1 MPIRRLRTFNN
12 NKRTLLDNVGYRSIR
27 SFRNDNPEYR
37 NNNQAYTALL
47 QLYNEEVDRLNA
59 EEERIKREEAR
70 LKKEQTRLRRQQAR
84 LQRRNI
90 TQYYKEKKENYDY
103 SALYK
108 FTDVATKIAK
118 KDEEKYNTT
127 QGVFIREVKVSYD
140 CRQKS
145 SQTGAWLPPFRASRS
160 ELVIASSMVGLDEAS
175 RRKGINLRKG
185 LEEVSPELNDNF
197 NITYGRVY
205 NSSNRVPV
213 EQIRMRNTE
222 PLKLDGIELSEWDMG
237 TGRCVYDALISLW
250 EQPNSK
256 MGKKANYDWLDQQF
270 ISYENPNPFEDGVN
284 INELYA
290 LAVRER
296 FSMYAFNIN
305 DKLIKKHTSTETR
318 NSKKPPLIFR
328 LYNNHIYT
336 IDDKEK
342 QASLIAKNR
351 NGEKVRHNQ
360 LKDEYGKKEKKDQ
373 PTYKNVIADNQ
384 ELTGNDFAVKYIF
397 ENKSIPFPMTKHN
410 IKYDKGQIK
419 QMTIGNNKVFTQ
431 PVENDITDYLK
442 TNKLDYN
449 GQHYITL
456 LMEFWKETYEGE
468 LQDNEL
474 ISEMN
479 PAISDMLNMENV
491 KNRVHIGSMME
502 IDDMDKR
509 IDDGEIVGADVIKC
523 YSSILDNPADNWL
536 QYSITDEVKE
546 YDFSDLQ
553 TGLYFVETS
562 DLTILHGTNWY
573 SNTILEY
580 ARNNKIDFK
589 ITKQYLPSQQ
599 KENKEYFKKM
609 IDYVS
614 SKCGMK
620 LTKNIINSIT
630 GMLGKTKQ
638 SSYNTSIST
647 DINEVWECLN
657 ANAEKVNDF
666 FVKENTYEDKVL
678 YIYGFK
684 NKSEI
689 HTNNLPMYIQILDQS
704 NIKLHQLQ
712 MKLGGELLYRKTDA
726 VVVLG
731 GKNIVESDKTLR
743 SNWGKETILS
753 KEEMKLYHYDYR
765 ANQYRGVES
774 IEHDGWN
781 FNKDFTTSSQYKD
794 IIDYAVENGG
804 LLVCSRAGTGKS
816 YMVQQGVKD
825 KLIDDDKRCR
835 LAFTNKASRNING
848 STIHSAISINADTEK
863 ASVKMVEAY
872 KGKKIIIVDE
882 VSMISKQLWTYL
894 ILLKRVSGATFI
906 LLGDYRQLPA
916 VENVEHD
923 YFDSSIMR
931 YLTNSNRIELTE
943 RQRYDKQLWDWLD
956 DFYNNGI
963 VGDALEKIKPSEMDM
978 NAYNICYYNKTR
990 ERINMKYMIHHKN
1003 NNAMLLPH
1011 EKKDC
1016 DDRADSVYI
1025 YEGLPVMAIV
1035 NKIKAKKGN
1044 ENDTLFCNSDTMKV
1058 IKYNEEQITFKL
1070 DIPDDKGNDILTI
1083 QTKDFHKSFVAN
1095 YCSTTHKNQGATID
1109 KNIQLWDWGK
1119 MKEDRRIGY
1128 TAVSRAKKIQQVK
1141 IVV

>member
-12 NKRTLLDNVGYRSIR
+12 NKRTLLEFVGIETGNIR
-27 SFRNDNPEYR
+27 TFRRENPEYR
-37 NNNQAYTALL
+37 TNNQAYTALL
-47 QLYNEEVDRLNA
+47 NLYNEEVDRLNA
-59 EEERIKREEAR
+59 EEERIKKRR
-70 LKKEQTRLRRQQAR
+70 KK
-84 LQRRNI
+84 
-90 TQYYKEKKENYDY
+90 YYKDKKENYGY
-103 SALYK
+103 APLYNY
-108 FTDVATKIAK
+108 TDVATKIEKNHEA
-118 KDEEKYNTT
+118 KYNTT
-127 QGVFIREVKVSYD
+127 EGIYIREVRVTYD

-145 SQTGAWLPPFRASRS
+145 SQTGAWLPSFRASRS
-160 ELVIASSMVGLDEAS
+160 ELVIANSIAGLDEVS
-175 RRKGINLRKG
+175 KRKGDNLRKG

-197 NITYGRVY
+197 VITFGRVY

-213 EQIRMRNTE
+213 NQIKMRNTE
-222 PLKLDGIELSEWDMG
+222 PLKLDGMELSEWDMG

-256 MGKKANYDWLDQQF
+256 MGKKANYDWLNQQF
-270 ISYENPNPFEDGVN
+270 ISYENPNPFEDGVT
-284 INELYA
+284 IDEIYS
-290 LAVRER
+290 LAVKER

-305 DKLIKKHTSTETR
+305 DKLIKKHTSVETR

-342 QASLIAKNR
+342 QLSLIAKNR

-360 LKDEYGKKEKKDQ
+360 LKDEYENKKKTDET
-373 PTYKNVIADNQ
+373 TYKNVIADN
-384 ELTGNDFAVKYIF
+384 EEVTGNDFAVKYIF

-410 IKYDKGQIK
+410 IKYDKGHIK

-431 PVENDITDYLK
+431 PVEKDITDYLK
-442 TNKLDYN
+442 TNKLDYE

-456 LMEFWKETYEGE
+456 LMEFWKEIYEGE

-502 IDDMDKR
+502 VDDMEEKIESGD
-509 IDDGEIVGADVIKC
+509 IVGADVIKC

-546 YDFSDLQ
+546 YDGELK
-553 TGLYFVETS
+553 TGLYFVTTG

-573 SNTILEY
+573 SNTILQY
-580 ARNNKIDFK
+580 ARNNNIDFE
-589 ITKQYLPSQQ
+589 ITKQYLPVQQ

-657 ANAEKVNDF
+657 NNAEKVNDF
-666 FVKENTYEDKVL
+666 FLKEKTYEDKVL
-678 YIYGFK
+678 YIYGFR
-684 NKSEI
+684 NKSDI
-689 HTNNLPMYIQILDQS
+689 YTNNLPMYIQILDQS

-765 ANQYRGVES
+765 ANQYRGVENLTY
-774 IEHDGWN
+774 DGWN

-794 IIDYAVENGG
+794 IIEYAVENGG

-816 YMVQQGVKD
+816 YMVQEGVKD
-825 KLIDDDKRCR
+825 KLLDDDKRCR

-956 DFYNNGI
+956 DFYDNGI
-963 VGDALEKIKPSEMDM
+963 VGDALQKIKHSEMDM

-990 ERINMKYMIHHKN
+990 ERINMKYMIHHKD
-1003 NNAMLLPH
+1003 NNAVLLPH

-1044 ENDTLFCNSDTMKV
+1044 EDDTLFCNSDTMKV
-1058 IKYNEEQITFKL
+1058 IKYSEGKITFKL
-1070 DIPDDKGNDILTI
+1070 DIPDVNGKDILTI
-1083 QTKDFHKSFVAN
+1083 ETKDFHKSFVAN

-1109 KNIQLWDWGK
+1109 KNIQLWDWG
-1119 MKEDRRIGY
+1119 
-1128 TAVSRAKKIQQVK
+1128 
-1141 IVV
+1141 

>member
-12 NKRTLLDNVGYRSIR
+12 NKRTLLENVGYRSIR

-37 NNNQAYTALL
+37 TNQQAYTALL
-47 QLYNEEVDRLNA
+47 NLYNEEVDRLNA
-59 EEERIKREEAR
+59 EEARIKKRR
-70 LKKEQTRLRRQQAR
+70 KK
-84 LQRRNI
+84 
-90 TQYYKEKKENYDY
+90 YYKEKKENYGY
-103 SALYK
+103 APLYN
-108 FTDVATKIAK
+108 FTDVATKIEK
-118 KDEEKYNTT
+118 KHEAKYNTT
-127 QGVFIREVKVSYD
+127 EGIFIREVRVTYD

-145 SQTGAWLPPFRASRS
+145 NETGEWLPSFRASRS
-160 ELVIASSMVGLDEAS
+160 ELVIANSMNGLDEVS
-175 RRKGINLRKG
+175 KRKGDNLRKG

-197 NITYGRVY
+197 DITYGRVY

-222 PLKLDGIELSEWDMG
+222 PLKLDGVELSEWDMG

-256 MGKKANYDWLDQQF
+256 MGKKANYDWLNQQF
-270 ISYENPNPFEDGVN
+270 ISYENPNPFEDGVT
-284 INELYA
+284 IDEIYS
-290 LAVRER
+290 LAVKEK

-342 QASLIAKNR
+342 QLSLIAKNR

-360 LKDEYGKKEKKDQ
+360 LKDEYKKKEKTDET
-373 PTYKNVIADNQ
+373 TYKNVIADN
-384 ELTGNDFAVKYIF
+384 EEVTGNDFAVKYIF
-397 ENKSIPFPMTKHN
+397 ENKSIPFPMTTHN
-410 IKYDKGQIK
+410 IKYDKGHIK
-419 QMTIGNNKVFTQ
+419 QMTIGNNKIFTQ
-431 PVENDITDYLK
+431 PVEKDITDYLK
-442 TNKLDYN
+442 TNKLDYK

-456 LMEFWKETYEGE
+456 LMEFWKEIYEGE

-479 PAISDMLNMENV
+479 PAISDMLSMENV

-502 IDDMDKR
+502 VDDMEDK
-509 IDDGEIVGADVIKC
+509 IDNGEIVGADVIKC

-546 YDFSDLQ
+546 YDGELK
-553 TGLYFVETS
+553 TGLYFVATR

-573 SNTILEY
+573 SNTILQY
-580 ARNNKIDFK
+580 ARNNNIDFE
-589 ITKQYLPSQQ
+589 ITKQYVPSQQ

-638 SSYNTSIST
+638 SHYNTSIST

-657 ANAEKVNDF
+657 SNAEKVNDF
-666 FVKENTYEDKVL
+666 FLKENRYDGKVL
-678 YIYGFK
+678 YIYGFR

-689 HTNNLPMYIQILDQS
+689 YTNNLPMYIQILDQS

-765 ANQYRGVES
+765 ANQYRGVEN
-774 IEHDGWN
+774 IDHDGWN

-794 IIDYAVENGG
+794 IIEYAVENGG

-825 KLIDDDKRCR
+825 NLLDDDKRCR

-872 KGKKIIIVDE
+872 KGKKIIIIDE

-931 YLTNSNRIELTE
+931 YLTNSNMIELTE

-956 DFYNNGI
+956 DFYDNGI
-963 VGDALEKIKPSEMDM
+963 VGDALQKIKYSEMDM

-990 ERINMKYMIHHKN
+990 ERINMEYMIHHKD

-1035 NKIKAKKGN
+1035 NKIKAKKGS
-1044 ENDTLFCNSDTMKV
+1044 EDDTLFCNSDTMKV
-1058 IKYNEEQITFKL
+1058 IKYSEDKITFKL
-1070 DIPDDKGNDILTI
+1070 DIPDDNGKDILTI
-1083 QTKDFHKSFVAN
+1083 ETKDFHKSFVAN

-1109 KNIQLWDWGK
+1109 KNIQLWDRGK

-1128 TAVSRAKKIQQVK
+1128 PAVSRAIKIQHVK